1 MTEMRKE
8 HVKQPGIRERPGPE
22 HLTLPGIDSRPSIDS
37 AALSDVPSDVIIK
50 SRIRYGST
58 LSACKGLL
66 MEYAKSSSIHGIRY
80 IFEVHRPIYEKVY
93 WLFFTCVSVFFAFA
107 LIRSAYFKWKYS
119 PVILGFDETLVPV
132 HKIPF
137 PTITV
142 CPEIKLNPFV
152 IEAFL
157 EFSEDYKTHGNIS
170 NLNDYKLSYMA
181 AAMHICDS
189 EVVQRFRPLLSEL
202 NLQYVDVTETLI
214 DMSERKQEATG
225 VSCLWNG
232 RFYYCYNIF
241 NYVATDEGIC
251 YQFNGMHPK
260 DIYRD
265 EKYINYIDPHIV
277 DFNNYFRPKLPAWNE
292 ITGSWSLE
300 TGYVDQGQNSY
311 PQRTGYSSAKYGFN
325 AVFSGSPDLFEYDC
339 RRFMKGY
346 KVFFNSPESVP
357 LTSANYILVS
367 HSNDLLVSLLPSYVI
382 STDSLREIPQ
392 DQRKCFFNYERELRF
407 FRTYSQNNCQTECLA
422 NFTVSRCG
430 CAKFWMPKPEDIPV
444 CGLNDIDC
452 YTAAQD
458 DLYAFH
464 YNQSMTKNVKDKVE
478 MICNCLPACT
488 SLEYNFE
495 ISKAK
500 YDMYKLY
507 TAFRVNISNEYFDT
521 SAIPTRIFVYFK
533 EKQFTATIVYIRTTL
548 FGVSTLISNCGGIFG
563 LCMGISYF
571 SFLELIYFF
580 CMRICGSFR
589 DRRKHK
595 IHQIPRSRGPSRK
608 KNGMKV

>member
-142 CPEIKLNPFV
+142 CPESKIDHFV
-152 IEAFL
+152 FNYTDVSRKFL
-157 EFSEDYKTHGNIS
+157 EEYKTHGNIS
-170 NLNDYKLSYMA
+170 NLSDEDLSYMA
-181 AAMHICDS
+181 AAMHICDP
-189 EVVQRFRPLLSEL
+189 EVVQRFSPLLSEL
-202 NLQYVDVTETLI
+202 NPPYVDVTQTLI
-214 DMSERKQEATG
+214 DLSIPKNVTG
-225 VSCLWNG
+225 SFCTWNG
-232 RFYYCYNIF
+232 RFYLFENILDI
-241 NYVATDEGIC
+241 VVTDEGIC

-265 EKYINYIDPHIV
+265 EKYISYVDPDIV
-277 DFNNYFRPKLPAWNE
+277 DFNNYIKMEVPAWNE
-292 ITGSWSLE
+292 ITGTWSLE
-300 TGYVDQGQNSY
+300 TGYLNQGQNAY
-311 PQRTGYSSAKYGFN
+311 PQRTAYSSAKNGFFAFVKGLQHN
-325 AVFSGSPDLFEYDC
+325 FDYDC
-339 RRFMKGY
+339 RRFKKGY

-367 HSNDLLVSLLPSYVI
+367 HGDEVLVRLLPSYVM
-382 STDSLREIPQ
+382 STESLREIPQ

-430 CAKFWMPKPEDIPV
+430 CAKFWMPKPEDTPV
-444 CGLNDIDC
+444 CGLNDIAC

-458 DLYAFH
+458 ELYALH

-478 MICNCLPACT
+478 MMCNCLPACT

-500 YDMYKLY
+500 YDVGKVVRS
-507 TAFRVNISNEYFDT
+507 FREEYEDMG
-521 SAIPTRIFVYFK
+521 IGTRIVVYFK
-533 EKQFTATIVYIRTTL
+533 EQQFTANIVYIRTTL

-589 DRRKHK
+589 DRRKNK
-595 IHQIPRSRGPSRK
+595 IHQIPRSRGSARRKTNPSLRS
-608 KNGMKV
+608 